1 MVGGSESAKRTNFPG
16 AGPTV
21 VSPPGDEGTH
31 GKRDKG
37 LTPPLKD
44 RDIYMVARLNASN
57 EARHAEVARHGF
69 NVSKFF
75 VRGIYQTSIP

>member
-1 MVGGSESAKRTNFPG
+1 MDRKLNGRGVLNQLRKLTFPG

-44 RDIYMVARLNASN
+44 RDIYLVARLKTPQMRRATRRLPVMAS
-57 EARHAEVARHGF
+57 VLF
-69 NVSKFF
+69 
-75 VRGIYQTSIP
+75 